1 MINFSDFNKKE
12 LVGKYICA
20 FRNSSGSWRRVD
32 KITKVNRTS
41 FETDNGDKYYVDKD
55 WQAIKNFSLLESV
68 KLISDEEAKEFLR
81 KGGGY

>member
-12 LVGKYICA
+12 LVGKYIYT

-41 FETDNGDKYYVDKD
+41 FETDNGDKYYVDND
-55 WQAIKNFSLLESV
+55 WQAVKNFSLLESV

-81 KGGGY
+81 KRGY